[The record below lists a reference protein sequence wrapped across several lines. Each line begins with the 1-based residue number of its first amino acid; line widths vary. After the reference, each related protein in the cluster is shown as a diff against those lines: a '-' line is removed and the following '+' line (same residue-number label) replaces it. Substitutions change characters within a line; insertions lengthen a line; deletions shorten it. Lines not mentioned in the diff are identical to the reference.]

1 MNCGAERRYTIARYQ
16 KPNRTT
22 CFGKWRRITRGG
34 LQKMTLLK
42 CEMENVYRM
51 MATIRSFRESIRWAK
66 QSIGSYELEN
76 AALRAQLAEQEQRL
90 AASEALLANV
100 SQVHVGLVKLE
111 QTTRGKI
118 ALSRLNTRR
127 GVLEHQSTQAT
138 NMTDAY
144 LAAVAQGW
152 LPEPK
157 KGATP

>member
-1 MNCGAERRYTIARYQ
+1 MSDERSAETESIDKLFLELSQFTQSTTASERR
-16 KPNRTT
+16 
-22 CFGKWRRITRGG
+22 
-34 LQKMTLLK
+34 LMT
-42 CEMENVYRM
+42 
-51 MATIRSFRESIRWAK
+51 
-66 QSIGSYELEN
+66 EN

-157 KGATP
+157 KGA

>member
-1 MNCGAERRYTIARYQ
+1 MSEERSAGIVESAAGSFLCDVCGRMVGVTVRVQGSRLYWCLECHRQQFPSA
-16 KPNRTT
+16 KP
-22 CFGKWRRITRGG
+22 
-34 LQKMTLLK
+34 LYSEL
-42 CEMENVYRM
+42 
-51 MATIRSFRESIRWAK
+51 
-66 QSIGSYELEN
+66 ELEN

-157 KGATP
+157 KGA

>member
-1 MNCGAERRYTIARYQ
+1 MSDE
-16 KPNRTT
+16 
-22 CFGKWRRITRGG
+22 RITDEFRKAAEIEANTPITAGVS
-34 LQKMTLLK
+34 LQ
-42 CEMENVYRM
+42 
-51 MATIRSFRESIRWAK
+51 
-66 QSIGSYELEN
+66 QEN

-157 KGATP
+157 KGA